1 MRIAVGSDEPYPV
14 HDVIVADLE
23 RRGHEIVR
31 FGSLAS
37 GADEP
42 WTEVAEAAARAV
54 ATGDCDEGVLCCWT
68 GTGISMA
75 ANKLAGIR
83 AALCG
88 DPGTAAG
95 ARVWNH
101 ANVLCLSNR
110 TLFDRHGPRDPGRL
124 ARNRSGRPRRRWRAA
139 DERAR
144 PAPPEIARPRRRG
157 DLPRACRCDTEPAPV
172 HAPRPCALARRSHVF
187 GV

>member
-14 HDVIVADLE
+14 HQVIIDELE
-23 RRGHEIVR
+23 RRGHDVVR
-31 FGSLAS
+31 FGSVAS

-42 WTEVAEAAARAV
+42 WTEVAEAAAQAV

-75 ANKLAGIR
+75 ANKVAGIR

-110 TLFDRHGPRDPGRL
+110 TLSGDMAKEILAAWLDTDPGQRGADGVQRMNEL
-124 ARNRSGRPRRRWRAA
+124 DARHRR
-139 DERAR
+139 
-144 PAPPEIARPRRRG
+144 
-157 DLPRACRCDTEPAPV
+157 
-172 HAPRPCALARRSHVF
+172 
-187 GV
+187 